1 MTPNSN
7 TVRKV
12 LTSIFSDQK
21 VITLLNERDNSD
33 GTKLKSI
40 EAKVTNQDDS
50 LLTYLILFEYYE
62 PNPDKNTFDDVAVKV
77 KYDLNDGNISIL
89 SVDTY

>member
-12 LTSIFSDQK
+12 LSSIFSDNK
-21 VITLLNERDNSD
+21 VNELLIERDNSD

-40 EAKVTNQDDS
+40 EAKITNQDGS

-77 KYDLNDGNISIL
+77 KYDLSNDSITIL

>member
-1 MTPNSN
+1 LNE
-7 TVRKV
+7 
-12 LTSIFSDQK
+12 
-21 VITLLNERDNSD
+21 LLIERDNSD

-40 EAKVTNQDDS
+40 EAKITNQDGS

-77 KYDLNDGNISIL
+77 KYDLSNDSITIL